1 MDRREA
7 MEERKQNIIAM
18 LMSIYNE
25 ERIRMIETFLTLTL
39 KREQQENK
47 KD

>member
-1 MDRREA
+1 
-7 MEERKQNIIAM
+7 MEERKRNIIAM
-18 LMSIYNE
+18 IMSVYNE

-39 KREQQENK
+39 RREQRENK

>member
-1 MDRREA
+1 

-25 ERIRMIETFLTLTL
+25 ERIRMIETFLVLSL

>member
-1 MDRREA
+1 

-18 LMSIYNE
+18 LMKVYNE
-25 ERIRMIETFLTLTL
+25 ERIKMIETFLKLTL
-39 KREQQENK
+39 KKELQE